1 MINTTYLDKLCRE
14 YNELDEKINKLSL
27 YIEVNINVVDNKYCW
42 IGGDDGHFC
51 GPSLLIAQL
60 REMEAYRASLSERIN
75 GYLIIREHDNVG
87 IYTRLVY

>member
-1 MINTTYLDKLCRE
+1 MINTTYLDKLCQE

-27 YIEVNINVVDNKYCW
+27 YIEANVNVVDNKYCW

-60 REMEAYRASLSERIN
+60 KSMEAYRSSLSERIN
-75 GYLIIREHDNVG
+75 GYLIIREHDNV
-87 IYTRLVY
+87 